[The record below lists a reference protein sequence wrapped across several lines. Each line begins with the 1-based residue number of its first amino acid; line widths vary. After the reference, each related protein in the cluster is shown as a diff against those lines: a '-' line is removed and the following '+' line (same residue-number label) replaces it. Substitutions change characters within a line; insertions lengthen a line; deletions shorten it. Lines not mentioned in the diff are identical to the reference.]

1 MVLNLPPFYEGYL
14 CGMVFKSHD
23 TEKDEKEK
31 EIKKVILD
39 EIIRYLNEVKNKGES

>member
-14 CGMVFKSHD
+14 CGMIIKSHD
-23 TEKDEKEK
+23 AEKDEKEK

-39 EIIRYLNEVKNKGES
+39 EIIRYLNEVKSKGED